1 MRRPPETETTADC
14 RQGTVIRIPNE
25 PKMSSAIGAKP
36 DSTGSADEQTPL
48 IAQPGDEDIET
59 GAGNNND
66 IKSSALARHDDDDDD
81 GESAEIHAGNN
92 NDIKSSALARH
103 DDDDDDGESAEIAS
117 KEDVGGFTKGCFVF
131 FAGITTLSAIVL
143 AFMSASQIILLLKK
157 HLPPLQFSLRLY
169 ILIFCLIF
177 IFVELDWPPRIMRN
191 LSTNNWLMRGWI
203 YSFLGLVGME
213 EAFAVLVSDSSTN
226 NILGSDLI
234 SIFIQLASWG
244 MVLIGVLYFALGILC
259 MRSLKEKVRKDY
271 YAAKDRHR
279 R

>member
-1 MRRPPETETTADC
+1 ML
-14 RQGTVIRIPNE
+14 PNE

-36 DSTGSADEQTPL
+36 DSTGSADEETPL
-48 IAQPGDEDIET
+48 IAQPGDGDIET
-59 GAGNNND
+59 GADNNND
-66 IKSSALARHDDDDDD
+66 NKSSALARHDDDDDY
-81 GESAEIHAGNN
+81 GESAEMTPTQ
-92 NDIKSSALARH
+92 SPY
-103 DDDDDDGESAEIAS
+103 AS
-117 KEDVGGFTKGCFVF
+117 KEDVGGFT
-131 FAGITTLSAIVL
+131 I
-143 AFMSASQIILLLKK
+143 
-157 HLPPLQFSLRLY
+157 PLQFSLRLY

-191 LSTNNWLMRGWI
+191 LPTNNWLMRGWI

-244 MVLIGVLYFALGILC
+244 MVLIGILYFALGILC

>member
-1 MRRPPETETTADC
+1 MPDAETVASETETTAG
-14 RQGTVIRIPNE
+14 RGTVIRIPNE

-36 DSTGSADEQTPL
+36 DSTGSPDEQTPL

-59 GAGNNND
+59 GADNNND
-66 IKSSALARHDDDDDD
+66 NKSSALARHDDDDDD
-81 GESAEIHAGNN
+81 GESAEMTPTQ
-92 NDIKSSALARH
+92 SPY
-103 DDDDDDGESAEIAS
+103 AS
-117 KEDVGGFTKGCFVF
+117 KEDVGGFTKGCFMF
-131 FAGITTLSAIVL
+131 FAGITTLSVIVL

-191 LSTNNWLMRGWI
+191 LPTNNWLMRGWI